1 MYLLGISSFSSLFS
15 PHGITLYIVFCIGN
29 TVLLYFA
36 SLKFFLVL
44 QLSNYKGKPYFKW
57 LKNKENT
64 YLSRLMLLSMLGFLF
79 FCVLSTCLTAVSTA
93 IFGEQTGYTVGSY
106 LGFISYFL
114 FTGLY
119 INTEKKV
126 NEKVSLKK
134 TKRIVRLSVCY
145 SLILLVL
152 SFAVFLLCDFLAFI
166 IGDKVV
172 GLLRY
177 AIICLMPLLIPYV
190 LYLASVIMRPLE
202 NRKNKKY
209 VDIAK
214 AKLDKSDVI
223 KIGITG
229 SYGKTTVKEILST
242 ILSQKYRVL
251 STPYSY
257 NTPLG
262 IALTTKQLDS
272 THDVFIAEMGA
283 RNKGD
288 IKELA
293 EIVKPN
299 VAVITGING
308 QHLESFG
315 DIETIKNTKYELI
328 ESLSDKGTAFFSD
341 DCDGS
346 RELYGRFN
354 GEKYLAGISEENV
367 FAFATDIKTTAQG
380 TTFMLHIGK
389 EKPIACS
396 TILLGKHSISNIC
409 LASAVAYKLGIN
421 ITEIVSGIN
430 RIKTVGHRLELVPN
444 NKNVVIIDDSY
455 NSNIDGFISAMEV
468 LDMFSGRKIV
478 LTPGL
483 VELGAMENIMNFK
496 VGKILAL
503 HADKVIVVG
512 KHNAE
517 MIVNGLIEGG
527 MNKEDIIFEKNPNRG
542 NRELNE
548 ILKEGDVVLFE
559 NDLPDNYN

>member
-1 MYLLGISSFSSLFS
+1 MV
-15 PHGITLYIVFCIGN
+15 YIVFCIGN
-29 TVLLYFA
+29 AVLLYFA

-44 QLSNYKGKPYFKW
+44 QLSNYNGKKYYKW
-57 LKNKENT
+57 LKNKENP
-64 YLSRLMLLSMLGFLF
+64 YVSRLMLLSMLGFLF
-79 FCVLSTCLTAVSTA
+79 FCVLSTCLSAVSTA
-93 IFGEQTGYTVGSY
+93 IFGEATGYTVGSY

-119 INTEKKV
+119 IHTERRV
-126 NEKVSLKK
+126 NAKVSLKK
-134 TKRIVRLSVCY
+134 TKRIIRLSVCY
-145 SLILLVL
+145 SALLIVS
-152 SFAVFLLCDFLAFI
+152 SFIFVIFCDTITYFI
-166 IGDKVV
+166 GSNVV

-177 AIICLMPLLIPYV
+177 ALICFMPLVLPHV
-190 LYLASVIMRPLE
+190 LYFASIIMRPFE
-202 NRKNKKY
+202 NRINKKY
-209 VDIAK
+209 VDGAK
-214 AKLDKSDVI
+214 NKLKDSNVI

-229 SYGKTTVKEILST
+229 SFGKTTVKEILST

-262 IALTTKQLDS
+262 IALTTKNLDS
-272 THDVFIAEMGA
+272 THDIFIAEMGA
-283 RNKGD
+283 RSKGD

-299 VAVITGING
+299 IAVITGING

-315 DIETIKNTKYELI
+315 DLETIKDTKYELV
-328 ESLSDKGTAFFSD
+328 ESLSDKGVAFFSAD
-341 DCDGS
+341 NEGS

-354 GEKYLAGISEENV
+354 GEKYFAGISDENA
-367 FAFATDIKTTAQG
+367 FSFATDVKTTAQG
-380 TTFMLHIGK
+380 TTFLLHIGK

-396 TILLGKHSISNIC
+396 TILLGKHSIGNVC
-409 LASAVAYKLGIN
+409 LASAVAYKLGLDVK
-421 ITEIVSGIN
+421 EIANGIN
-430 RIKTVGHRLELVPN
+430 RIKTVGHRLELLPN
-444 NKNVVIIDDSY
+444 NKNVIIIDDSY
-455 NSNIDGFISAMEV
+455 NSNIDGFNSAMEV

-483 VELGAMENIMNFK
+483 VELGTMENVMNFK
-496 VGKILAL
+496 VGKILAS

-527 MNKEDIIFEKNPNRG
+527 MNKDDIIFEKNPNRG

-548 ILKEGDVVLFE
+548 IIKDGDVILFE